1 MIPLPRDGS
10 DAKVLSAVLFTAL
23 CGFSVSWSV
32 TPAVVGG
39 TGGVT
44 VTATLEEGDF
54 VFVREDGRESA
65 SFELVSSLDEGGFT
79 RAGGTVSMD
88 QLPFEQQLE
97 LRGIEPGTH
106 RLLVVMRDLESGRR
120 RTAEETIEVP
130 QLRADAW
137 SSGALTVA
145 GSGTG
150 RVSGTA
156 HADWQ
161 VFPPLDLEGSPDS
174 LGVAYLLRNERG
186 VVASEGWMTARDGQ
200 SWSCDIALGGLEP
213 GEYDFLA
220 AALLGDEVV
229 AAAGT
234 SLPVR
239 ADWDVWGRDGG
250 ATATLVRPLATSAE
264 LESIQEAG
272 SESERYAVMSEF
284 WQDRDPNPLT
294 PGNEFLDTYLE
305 RLDVI
310 EDRFSVAGI
319 MGITTDMGRVWALL
333 GEPDITEDMP
343 FETGTYPYQVWTYFS
358 PSLTVVFVD
367 SDGFGLYEM
376 TSPWEDVR
384 RAYDR

>member
-1 MIPLPRDGS
+1 
-10 DAKVLSAVLFTAL
+10 VLSAILFSVL

-32 TPAVVGG
+32 APAPVGS

-54 VFVREDGRESA
+54 VFVRENGQESA
-65 SFELVSSLDEGGFT
+65 SFELVSSLDEGGFA
-79 RAGGTVSMD
+79 RAGGSVSMD
-88 QLPFEQQLE
+88 QLPLEQKLE
-97 LRGIEPGTH
+97 LSGIEPGTH

-120 RTAEETIEVP
+120 RIVEETVEVP

-137 SSGALTVA
+137 SSGALKVT
-145 GSGTG
+145 GSGSG
-150 RVSGTA
+150 RVSGTV

-161 VFPPLDLEGSPDS
+161 VFPPQAMEGQPDS

-186 VVASEGWMTARDGQ
+186 VVAAEGWMSAGEGQ
-200 SWSCDIALGGLEP
+200 AWSCDISLGGLEP
-213 GEYDFLA
+213 GGYDLLA
-220 AALLGDEVV
+220 AALLDDEVV

-264 LESIQEAG
+264 LDAIDEAG

-284 WQDRDPNPLT
+284 WQSRDPNPLT
-294 PGNEFLDTYLE
+294 SENEFLDTYLE

-310 EDRFSVAGI
+310 DDRFDAANI
-319 MGITTDMGRVWALL
+319 EGITTDMGRVWALL
-333 GEPDITEDMP
+333 GEPDIIEDMP

-376 TSPWEDVR
+376 TSPWADVR